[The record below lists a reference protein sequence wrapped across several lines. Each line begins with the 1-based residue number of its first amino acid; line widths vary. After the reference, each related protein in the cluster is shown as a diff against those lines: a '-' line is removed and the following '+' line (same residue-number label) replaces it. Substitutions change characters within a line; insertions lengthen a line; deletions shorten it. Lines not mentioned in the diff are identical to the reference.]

1 MAEIFDKMKVE
12 FIDQDESVQ
21 VIADNI
27 RDTGEVPERYVR
39 SEIKADPV
47 IVDVEGYNLPVID
60 MSRLLN
66 PEFSEEE
73 TAKLGS
79 ACEHWG
85 FFQVCVLAYA
95 IMHTHKFYL
104 TVYLS
109 FCTTSLYFIYPYDDY
124 TFKLFFLLLQIHLRS
139 KGRSII
145 SSVTPPLTLI
155 TAN

>member
-95 IMHTHKFYL
+95 IMHTHKIFFEKDAYPQFYL

-124 TFKLFFLLLQIHLRS
+124 TFKLFFFAS
-139 KGRSII
+139 N
-145 SSVTPPLTLI
+145 TLEK
-155 TAN
+155 

>member
-85 FFQVCVLAYA
+85 DSSRFVFLHMQLCIPTNFF
-95 IMHTHKFYL
+95 
-104 TVYLS
+104 
-109 FCTTSLYFIYPYDDY
+109 
-124 TFKLFFLLLQIHLRS
+124 
-139 KGRSII
+139 
-145 SSVTPPLTLI
+145 
-155 TAN
+155 

>member
-85 FFQVCVLAYA
+85 DSSRFVFLHMQLCIPTNFISLSICLSVPCHYISYIPIMIIHLNFF
-95 IMHTHKFYL
+95 F
-104 TVYLS
+104 
-109 FCTTSLYFIYPYDDY
+109 
-124 TFKLFFLLLQIHLRS
+124 LQIHLSS
-139 KGRSII
+139 KERSII
-145 SSVTPPLTLI
+145 HSVTPLLTLI

>member
-109 FCTTSLYFIYPYDDY
+109 FCTMSLYFIYPYYDY
-124 TFKLFFLLLQIHLRS
+124 TLELFFFF
-139 KGRSII
+139 KY
-145 SSVTPPLTLI
+145 T
-155 TAN
+155 

>member
-95 IMHTHKFYL
+95 IMHTHKFFL
-104 TVYLS
+104 KRMHTHNFISLS
-109 FCTTSLYFIYPYDDY
+109 ICLSVPCHYISYIPIMI
-124 TFKLFFLLLQIHLRS
+124 IHLNFFF
-139 KGRSII
+139 
-145 SSVTPPLTLI
+145 SSNTLE
-155 TAN
+155 

>member
-27 RDTGEVPERYVR
+27 CETGEVPERYVR

-47 IVDVEGYNLPVID
+47 IVNAEGYNLPVID

-124 TFKLFFLLLQIHLRS
+124 TFKLFFLLQIHWRS